1 MNRIEGLLDGVDY
14 HQFYF
19 QADDPT
25 VFLPA
30 YPPGG
35 PANRLLA
42 ATETGHAVCVSTG
55 IAMGVVHLAIELLDS
70 PPSGVDD
77 SHDWEA
83 IADVSMIAAVP
94 TATIVLLMQRTKP
107 PFDGFEL
114 PSGASTY
121 RIRGHA
127 TGRSLDFDVV
137 VDGIEQLPRE
147 HHLLQLWPVDRLEPP
162 TVRRADDPWARQ
174 GPPYKTP
181 INAASNAEQ
190 AVTQQLQRINLER
203 RVGTARPGTD
213 GAGGAPAPAR
223 SPQGGAHWRISYLRC
238 LIRREGPTRVGI

>member
-1 MNRIEGLLDGVDY
+1 MLRMNRIEGLLDGVDY

-174 GPPYKTP
+174 WPPYKTP
-181 INAASNAEQ
+181 IKPRATRNRQSRSSSSASTSNDAWVLPGQERTAQ
-190 AVTQQLQRINLER
+190 AGLQLPRDHRRGGPLE
-203 RVGTARPGTD
+203 D
-213 GAGGAPAPAR
+213 LI
-223 SPQGGAHWRISYLRC
+223 PQMLDSS
-238 LIRREGPTRVGI
+238 